1 MVYPYLK
8 NKGSAVRFCLW
19 PQKIMLRK
27 LITNMKNFIK
37 SQHKLHKFLLD
48 TRETVRIIYN
58 TKRRS
63 RFFWTLRKGDETLSL
78 QYPLDN
84 DSIVFDV
91 GAYTGQFTEKIFLKF
106 NCNVYAFEPVKN
118 FVDILNNKFE
128 NHQKVK
134 ILNFGL
140 LDENKA
146 LKISSIGAGSSIF
159 DRNEG
164 GVLDLVEFRS
174 FIEFVNNNSIK
185 KIHLLYMN
193 IEGSEYQLLKHIIE
207 TNFIKNIDHIQIQF
221 HNYVEGSKKLRN
233 QIRKELKETHK
244 CKFNFPFIWERWDRI
259 I

>member
-1 MVYPYLK
+1 VK
-8 NKGSAVRFCLW
+8 SGVHACLS
-19 PQKIMLRK
+19 RRR
-27 LITNMKNFIK
+27 
-37 SQHKLHKFLLD
+37 S
-48 TRETVRIIYN
+48 RVRIPSSPPYGQIAQSVEHLSEKQGVGSSILPLATYN

-63 RFFWTLRKGDETLSL
+63 RFFWTL
-78 QYPLDN
+78 
-84 DSIVFDV
+84 
-91 GAYTGQFTEKIFLKF
+91 
-106 NCNVYAFEPVKN
+106 VKN

-140 LDENKA
+140 LDENKDI
-146 LKISSIGAGSSIF
+146 KISSIGAGSSIF
-159 DRNEG
+159 ARKEG
-164 GVLDLVEFRS
+164 KPLDLVEFRS

-221 HNYVEGSKKLRN
+221 HNYIEGSKKLRN

-259 I
+259 T

>member
-1 MVYPYLK
+1 MDFKERRWNP
-8 NKGSAVRFCLW
+8 
-19 PQKIMLRK
+19 
-27 LITNMKNFIK
+27 
-37 SQHKLHKFLLD
+37 
-48 TRETVRIIYN
+48 II
-58 TKRRS
+58 
-63 RFFWTLRKGDETLSL
+63 

-164 GVLDLVEFRS
+164 EVLDLVEFRS

-193 IEGSEYQLLKHIIE
+193 IEGSEYQLIQHIIE
-207 TNFIKNIDHIQIQF
+207 TDFIKI
-221 HNYVEGSKKLRN
+221 
-233 QIRKELKETHK
+233 
-244 CKFNFPFIWERWDRI
+244 
-259 I
+259 

>member
-1 MVYPYLK
+1 M
-8 NKGSAVRFCLW
+8 
-19 PQKIMLRK
+19 RK
-27 LITNMKNFIK
+27 LITNIKNFIK
-37 SQHKLHKFLLD
+37 SRHKLHKFLLD
-48 TRETVRIIYN
+48 TRETLRIIYN

-63 RFFWTLRKGDETLSL
+63 RFFWTLKKGDETLSL

-84 DSIVFDV
+84 NSIVFDV
-91 GAYTGQFTEKIFLKF
+91 GAYTGQFTEKIFRKF
-106 NCNVYAFEPVKN
+106 NCNVYAFEPIEN
-118 FVDILNNKFE
+118 FVNILNNKFE
-128 NHQKVK
+128 NYQKVK

-164 GVLDLVEFRS
+164 EVKDLVEFRS
-174 FIEFVNNNSIK
+174 FIEFINNNSIK
-185 KIHLLYMN
+185 KIDLLYMN
-193 IEGSEYQLLKHIIE
+193 IEGSEYQLIQHIIE
-207 TNFIKNIDHIQIQF
+207 TDFIKNIDHIQIQF

-259 I
+259 T